1 MKAHS
6 ALTIAMIGTRGVP
19 ASYGGFETAV
29 EEIGARLVQRGHRVI
44 VYCRG
49 FEAPRHVSHRG
60 MELVHLG
67 AVRSRSLETL
77 SHTAASVAH
86 LATHGGA
93 DVAFVF
99 NAANA
104 PFVPFLHLRGI
115 PVAVHVD
122 GLEWQRSKW
131 GGGGRRYYRAAESA
145 SVRFADALIAD
156 AAGIA
161 DYYRHEFDV
170 QTELLAYGA
179 PIQRHPG
186 HDRLAELDLAPGGYH
201 LAVARLEPENNVHT
215 IVAGYSA
222 SSASLPLVVIG
233 TAPYGEEYIAKL
245 EQAAAADRRIRLLGG
260 LWDQAQLDQLYAGAA
275 TYVHGHSVGGTN
287 PSLLRAM
294 GAAAPTIAF
303 DVVFNREVLGPAG
316 LFFADPQGLARIIEA
331 AEADRDMSRA
341 RGLAHRD
348 RAETTYN
355 WDDVAAGYSALAAR
369 LAAGYRYS
377 PRRGRRN
384 RSSAWAATAPHDAPG
399 TPALAAEETA
409 VTEAPIV

>member
-29 EEIGARLVQRGHRVI
+29 EEIGARLVKRGHRVI

-49 FEAPRHVSHRG
+49 FDKPRHVSHRG

-104 PFVPFLHLRGI
+104 PFVPLLHLRGI

-131 GGGGRRYYRAAESA
+131 GGGGRRYYRGAESA

-179 PIQRHPG
+179 PIQLAPG
-186 HDRLAELDLAPGGYH
+186 YDRLAELDLVPGGYH

-215 IVAGYSA
+215 IVDGYSA
-222 SSASLPLVVIG
+222 SAAKLPLIVVG
-233 TAPYGEEYIAKL
+233 TAPYGEEYISRL
-245 EQAAAADRRIRLLGG
+245 ERAAATDPRIRMLGG
-260 LWDQAQLDQLYAGAA
+260 LWDQAQLDQLYANAA
-275 TYVHGHSVGGTN
+275 SYLHGHSVGGTN

-294 GAAAPTIAF
+294 GAATPTIAF
-303 DVVFNREVLGPAG
+303 DVVFNREVLGSAG
-316 LFFADPQGLARIIEA
+316 QFFADPGALAGIIES
-331 AEADRDMSRA
+331 AEADPESSEA
-341 RGLAHRD
+341 RGLALRE
-348 RAETTYN
+348 RAATTYN
-355 WDDVAAGYSALAAR
+355 WDDVAAGYSSLAAR
-369 LAAGYRYS
+369 LAGGYRYS

-384 RSSAWAATAPHDAPG
+384 RASAWAATASSDVGAV
-399 TPALAAEETA
+399 TVSTA
-409 VTEAPIV
+409 TTDVVTEAPIV